1 MNICLVS
8 QEYPYETDFGGIAT
22 YMGYLSKGLTNLGN
36 KVFVICRSFKED
48 SINKTNNL
56 VVYRLKE
63 NDEYEYRVR
72 VAETIKTISKSVK
85 IDIIES
91 PEWGADLIEYY
102 HIYKEK
108 LGIPVVIKLHTP
120 YFVWKKY
127 NYLQERE
134 MNKKIEYW
142 EKKIICEAD
151 SVFSCS
157 DDLKIIVSAKYGLD
171 SKMIRTIPNMIS
183 VPARKLIEKDKVVSN
198 AIYYIGSIEQRKG
211 VLILAQAFNTIKKK
225 IPSAKLFFV
234 GRDTNRN
241 DKNIS
246 TVSYIKSIV
255 EDETSVEFVEHVKN
269 DFVVSYMEL
278 ANVLVFP
285 SLYENF
291 PYVVLESML
300 CGKAIVGSRSGGM
313 KEMLKENREALFYTP
328 EDAIE
333 LAGQIIKI
341 LTNEE
346 LCEEL
351 GKAARKRITQFEM
364 DKVVHEQ
371 LKYYKEVVRIKNER

>member
-1 MNICLVS
+1 MNVCLVS

-22 YMGYLSKGLTNLGN
+22 YMGYLSKGLVNVGN
-36 KVFVICRSFKED
+36 KVFVICRSYKED
-48 SINKTNNL
+48 SINETNNL

-63 NDEYEYRVR
+63 NNEHQYRVR

-102 HIYKEK
+102 RIYKEK
-108 LGIPVVIKLHTP
+108 LRIPVVIKLHTP
-120 YFVWKKY
+120 YFVWKQY
-127 NYLQERE
+127 NYLQEGE
-134 MNKKIEYW
+134 VNKQIEYW
-142 EKKIICEAD
+142 EKKVICEAD
-151 SVFSCS
+151 GVFSCS
-157 DDLKIIVSAKYGLD
+157 DDLKMIVSSKYGLD
-171 SKMIRTIPNMIS
+171 SKKIRTIPNMINVS
-183 VPARKLIEKDKVVSN
+183 ARNLIEKDKFVPN

-225 IPSAKLFFV
+225 IPNAKLFFV

-246 TVSYIKSIV
+246 TISYIKSIV
-255 EDETSVEFVEHVKN
+255 EDEASVEFIEHVKN

-300 CGKAIVGSRSGGM
+300 CGKAIVCSRSGGM
-313 KEMLKENREALFYTP
+313 KEMLKENKESLFYTP

-333 LAGQIIKI
+333 LAGQIIRI
-341 LTNEE
+341 LTNKE
-346 LCEEL
+346 LCEKL
-351 GKAARKRITQFEM
+351 GNEARKRVTQFEI
-364 DKVVHEQ
+364 DKVIHEQ
-371 LKYYKEVVRIKNER
+371 LKYYKEVVSIKNER